1 MAKPKKFK
9 DLKKKTRKEALRSK
23 KKRSKPCK
31 STSSPSSR
39 PQQGNPSTDV
49 GPGDTKTEKISMEPN
64 SKNLTDYDDDFEHS
78 KKVHLETCKGHMP
91 RWIRSFE
98 KRKFKTTDISDFE
111 ALLGSGLVYAD
122 HMPACDLKL
131 RHKMG
136 AFLIDEME
144 MLFDLWADNPD
155 LDFQW
160 ITFVADKHMFNE
172 REGPAENYKCK
183 KAVQD
188 VLRDNT
194 EYNAIGIIETQAII
208 NYPEGQKG
216 KMFSVHAHVL
226 CWGPKG
232 QTAGLKRH
240 SKRFKSSITK
250 LPIHSSKVVHL
261 EGSFGRIG
269 RYMAKPPYEGKEVN
283 HDKLQAGQACLSPAR
298 RMEKHHDLRLLELNA
313 KTPMESLLF
322 GVRGGVGT
330 RKRVVKRMVDW
341 QKARKGEEVEIGHR
355 IGALFEDFLK
365 DNNKRLKNYKPLKVK
380 FRKDQ

>member
-1 MAKPKKFK
+1 MAKKKKFN
-9 DLKKKTRKEALRSK
+9 DPKKKTRKEALRSK

-31 STSSPSSR
+31 RMGPPSSP
-39 PQQGNPSTDV
+39 PQQGSPSTDV
-49 GPGDTKTEKISMEPN
+49 DPCDTKTEKISIGAN
-64 SKNLTDYDDDFEHS
+64 SKNLTDYDANLKDS
-78 KKVHLETCKGHMP
+78 KEIHLGICKDHMP
-91 RWIRSFE
+91 RSIRSFA
-98 KRKFKTTDISDFE
+98 KRKFKSTKRSDFE
-111 ALLGSGLVYAD
+111 ALLGSGLVYAN

-136 AFLIDEME
+136 DFLIDEME
-144 MLFDLWADNPD
+144 MLFNLWADNPD

-160 ITFVADKHMFNE
+160 ITFVADKFMFNE
-172 REGPAENYKCK
+172 REGPAEIYRCK

-188 VLRDNT
+188 VIRNNT
-194 EYNAIGIIETQAII
+194 DYNAIGIIETQAII
-208 NYPEGQKG
+208 NYPEGQEG

-283 HDKLQAGQACLSPAR
+283 HDKLLAGQACLSPAR
-298 RMEKHHDLRLLELNA
+298 RMEKHHDLRLFELNA

-322 GVRGGVGT
+322 GVRDGVEV
-330 RKRVVKRMVDW
+330 RKRIVKRMMDW
-341 QKARKGEEVEIGHR
+341 QKTRAGEEVKLGHR
-355 IGALFEDFLK
+355 VDALFKRFLK

-380 FRKDQ
+380 FRKGQ